1 MKAPKLLS
9 IIVPC
14 YNEEPAL
21 QLFYDA
27 IQKVAPDLP
36 TELEFIFVDDGSR
49 DGTLQ
54 KIQQLHAQD
63 PRVRFVSFSRNFGKE
78 AALLAGLD
86 HARGDVVVTMDAD
99 LQDPPALLPEMYQ
112 LIQTGDY
119 DQVGTRR
126 VTRKGEPP
134 IRSFFARRFYR
145 LINHMSKVEL
155 VDGARDYRMMTRP
168 VVDALISMREYNR
181 FSKGLFEFVG
191 FRTKWL
197 EYENIERAAGETKW
211 SFWKLFAYAIEGICA
226 FSTVPLVL
234 AALLGV
240 IFCFIAF
247 IMVIVIII
255 RTLAFGDPV
264 SGWPSLICVIL
275 LLGGLQLLALG
286 IIGQYLAKTYLETK
300 HRPVYI
306 VRLTE
311 DSAAPIKPT
320 TKSAAPAKSTPAKKT
335 SPKA

>member
-14 YNEEPAL
+14 YNEEPVL

-27 IQKVAPDLP
+27 IQKIAPDLP

-49 DGTLQ
+49 DSTLQ

-112 LIQTGDY
+112 LIQTGGY

-320 TKSAAPAKSTPAKKT
+320 AKSAAPVKSTPAKKT

>member
-240 IFCFIAF
+240 IFCLIAF
-247 IMVIVIII
+247 IIVIVIII

-311 DSAAPIKPT
+311 DNAASIKPT
-320 TKSAAPAKSTPAKKT
+320 TKSAVSAKSTPAKKT

>member
-21 QLFYDA
+21 QLFYAA

-240 IFCFIAF
+240 IFCLIAF
-247 IMVIVIII
+247 IMVIIIII

-311 DSAAPIKPT
+311 DNTSSINPT